1 MSAKEQLVTALGNKV
16 GFEVINDHDSSNQ
29 VRLFGRVR
37 QPRMPGWLNVIR
49 DLLLAAADNPWNLDI
64 SRQYFLRGNKLFFGW
79 RVILQG
85 QDIAQHMTQVCK
97 IIRAVDVSTGKELD
111 EVPLHANPNRNAW
124 RNGRGAQPME
134 KAVVGPMAKARMGM

>member
-1 MSAKEQLVTALGNKV
+1 MSAKEQLVTILSSKV
-16 GFEVINDHDSSNQ
+16 GFEVINDHDSPKQ
-29 VRLFGRVR
+29 IRLFGRVR

-49 DLLLAAADNPWNLDI
+49 DLLLAAENNPWSIDI
-64 SRQYFLRGNKLFFGW
+64 SRQYFLRGKKLFFGW

-85 QDIAQHMTQVCK
+85 QDIAQHVTQVCK
-97 IIRAVDVSTGKELD
+97 VIRAADVTTGKELD
-111 EVPLHANPNRNAW
+111 EVPLHASPDRNAL